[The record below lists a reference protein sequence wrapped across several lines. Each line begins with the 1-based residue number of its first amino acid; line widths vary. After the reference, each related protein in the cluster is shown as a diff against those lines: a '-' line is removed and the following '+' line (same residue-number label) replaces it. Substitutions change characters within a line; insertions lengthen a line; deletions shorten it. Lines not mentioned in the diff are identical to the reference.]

1 MTKAQQQLA
10 IEAQKWCDENEK
22 STEFMIQY
30 ICDVAEMDY
39 DEVIEFLTKSKK
51 NGKVST
57 VVK

>member
-1 MTKAQQQLA
+1 MTKAQQDLA

-39 DEVIEFLTKSKK
+39 DEVIEFLIKSK
-51 NGKVST
+51 
-57 VVK
+57 